1 MNVSLFVDTW
11 TLPFSGETGILQFI
25 SEIKRSCW
33 HWTWYIPISMST
45 DTGRDPCHLHL
56 HPFIIIAEVLPSLP
70 VTVFT
75 HPVTHTHKCESFS
88 TFVVQDWSFFWYYAL
103 FPNSNSINNPTNEYS
118 SFGLTIIMTFGNI
131 LYQVDIDNIISLK
144 FRMEGS
150 NKLLSRAARRAARL
164 KKNES
169 KKCAYEVCSN
179 K

>member
-1 MNVSLFVDTW
+1 
-11 TLPFSGETGILQFI
+11 
-25 SEIKRSCW
+25 
-33 HWTWYIPISMST
+33 MST

-103 FPNSNSINNPTNEYS
+103 FPNSNSINNSTNEYS
-118 SFGLTIIMTFGNI
+118 SFGLTIIITFGNI
-131 LYQVDIDNIISLK
+131 VYQVDIDNITSLK

-150 NKLLSRAARRAARL
+150 NKYDSAKMVTQILEIIIMSYTDAMTDHIQWQ
-164 KKNES
+164 
-169 KKCAYEVCSN
+169 V
-179 K
+179 